1 MKRKGGFGLALFF
14 ILATAVSCSTKYRN
28 IQSFETVWQ
37 TVNEKHY
44 DPTFGGVDWKTLHGR
59 YKPQIAD
66 AKTDSAFY
74 TLANQML
81 FELKLS
87 HLLVATESDLK
98 KYMPILFAEGSI
110 GVDIRWIDGDA
121 VITRVIPGSPAA
133 KAGLRPGYIIEHV
146 DQKAI
151 KQIESNAD
159 IWMMPPFNQ
168 RNRRNNLSNY
178 ILGHIYGQPGSTVT
192 ITYRDES
199 NGLQE
204 IAIVRKSRGQGKIMS
219 PAMPPAYIEFEAKR
233 LERDIG
239 YIKFNHFA
247 EPVDTRMIATL
258 SAMQSA
264 SGIIIDLRGNPG
276 GYFSVMDIIAKHLL
290 TEKLLLYSYKFRDR
304 TVDKVLAPVAEA
316 YRKPVVVLIDEKS
329 MSCSE
334 LFASSMQAVKRAV
347 LVGDRS
353 PGYLLG
359 ANWIRLMNGGSFMH
373 TFLQPLPADG
383 RIVEYNGVKPDIAV
397 SLDRDSLLDGR
408 DTQLEAAITYIG
420 EVTKVKK

>member
-1 MKRKGGFGLALFF
+1 MKRKSGFGLALFF
-14 ILATAVSCSTKYRN
+14 ILVTAVSCSTKYRN
-28 IQSFETVWQ
+28 LQSFETVWK
-37 TVNEKHY
+37 TVNERHY
-44 DPTFGGVDWKTLHGR
+44 DPTFGGVDWKALHDR

-276 GYFSVMDIIAKHLL
+276 GYFSVLDIIAKHLL
-290 TEKLLLYSYKFRDR
+290 TDRVLLYRYKFRDR
-304 TVDKVLAPVAEA
+304 TVDKVLAPVAGA